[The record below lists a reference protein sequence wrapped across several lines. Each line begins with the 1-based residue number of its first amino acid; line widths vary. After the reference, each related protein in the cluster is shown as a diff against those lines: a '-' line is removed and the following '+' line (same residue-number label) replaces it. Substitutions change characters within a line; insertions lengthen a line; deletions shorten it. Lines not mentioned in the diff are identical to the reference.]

1 MIQPFIRRLLIV
13 GSIVMLDHPVAIA
26 QIIPDNSLNT
36 EGSQLVNNVTIKGE
50 IGDRINGGAIRGNN
64 LFHSFQDFNVADGQR
79 LFLRTDVDIQ
89 NILTRVTGSN
99 PSNILGTLGVEG
111 AANLFLLNPNG
122 ILFGQNARLDLGGSF
137 LATTANAL
145 QFGEQGVFSTADRQ
159 APPLLTVNPSAL
171 WFNQL
176 QASSIV
182 NRSQTPLGTTPNGIP
197 LRGLQVPQGQ
207 SLVLAGGAI
216 NFEGGGVNALGGRI
230 DLAAIASP
238 NRAGVPNIVGLA
250 TDGNEIKLNVPTEA
264 RGDVT
269 FTNGAIA
276 NVASGNGG
284 AIVVSARNL
293 TLINARLRAGIEENA
308 GAIDSQAGDIVL
320 NVTEQVLA
328 QQSVLANIVRSGGLG
343 NAGNL
348 QIQTGSLLLSRGTQL
363 FTDTSGTGNAGN
375 IVVEARDRI
384 VLQGADS
391 DEFLSLMNSGIKEG
405 GRGNGGNIRLTTD
418 SLSLT
423 QGTQL
428 ISSVSGQ
435 GNGGDVILKA
445 RDITFWEARPM
456 GMAALTLVEFLRRW
470 RRRGRAMRGR
480 FASILKR

>member
-1 MIQPFIRRLLIV
+1 M
-13 GSIVMLDHPVAIA
+13 
-26 QIIPDNSLNT
+26 
-36 EGSQLVNNVTIKGE
+36 
-50 IGDRINGGAIRGNN
+50 
-64 LFHSFQDFNVADGQR
+64 
-79 LFLRTDVDIQ
+79 
-89 NILTRVTGSN
+89 
-99 PSNILGTLGVEG
+99 
-111 AANLFLLNPNG
+111 
-122 ILFGQNARLDLGGSF
+122 
-137 LATTANAL
+137 ATTANAL

-445 RDITFWEARPM
+445 RDITFLGSAPDGNGGFNPSGIFAAVEAKGQGNAGQIRINTQT
-456 GMAALTLVEFLRRW
+456 LTIADGASINSFTRGQGNAGNIVIEAQRSRQFGECDGGLTVPL
-470 RRRGRAMRGR
+470 RRRGVGQGATLLFGR
-480 FASILKR
+480 RFCR